1 MELYTPIEQGFRL
14 NDLQKIALKKIGIK
28 IARETRDRGL
38 IIRPIGNIVILVPPL
53 SSTKD
58 EIHRMVEII
67 YESVKLVTCEN

>member
-1 MELYTPIEQGFRL
+1 MDKETKKPYPLE
-14 NDLQKIALKKIGIK
+14 KKIGIK

-58 EIHRMVEII
+58 EIHKMVEII
-67 YESVKLVTCEN
+67 YDAIGVVTCRE